1 MNVEPDDNSLLPAR
15 MINEAVYCARLFWLE
30 HVAGEWRESH
40 DTLDGTRIHRRVDR
54 PTRRDRAALEGDEEP
69 TVARSVTLS
78 SSTLGVIAKIDVL
91 ELAGEEATPVDYKR
105 GSAPNVT
112 GGAYDPERVQLCLQ
126 GLLLREAG
134 FLCDSGV
141 LYFAETRRR
150 VRIEFTDDLVA
161 LTRAAVADGQ
171 RLARLTTIPPPLVNS
186 PKCGRCSLAPI
197 CMPDETNAL
206 SSVIGA
212 PVRTLV
218 PVADDALPVYVIE
231 QGARLGLAGEVLE
244 VRKHD
249 QVLERVRL
257 LEVSQVSLFGNVSAS
272 APLTRAL
279 AEREIPILYFSYG
292 GWLSAIA
299 HAPISRSL
307 DARIAQHRVAGDVE
321 AALPIAR
328 QIVEGKIRNQRTLL
342 RRSLGDELR
351 SQLQE
356 LSWCIDRATRA
367 PSREVLLG
375 HEGSAAR
382 VYFGQF
388 AGLLK
393 VDEFRFDFNGRN
405 RRPPRDRVNALLS
418 FAYALLVK
426 ECVAALLGVG
436 LDPGLGI
443 YHQFRPGRPGLAL
456 DLAEEFRPLIADS
469 VVVNSINVREIEPK
483 HFLTLFEEVALTP
496 SGRRAFVSAFERRMN
511 TEVVHPI
518 FGYRLTYRRV
528 LHVQARLLARCFEG
542 DVKTYPAF
550 TTR

>member
-1 MNVEPDDNSLLPAR
+1 MNAHPDDEGFLPAR
-15 MINEAVYCARLFWLE
+15 MVNEAVYCRRLFWLE

-40 DTLDGTRIHRRVDR
+40 DTLDGTRVHRRVDR
-54 PTRRDRAALEGDEEP
+54 PTRRDRAALEGEEEP
-69 TVARSVTLS
+69 TAARSVTLT

-91 ELAGEEATPVDYKR
+91 ELAGDEATPVDYKR
-105 GSAPNVT
+105 GTVPNVV
-112 GGAYDPERVQLCLQ
+112 GNAYDPERVQLCLQ

-134 FLCDSGV
+134 FRCESCV
-141 LYFAETRRR
+141 LYFAESRRR
-150 VRIEFTDDLVA
+150 IRVEFSEELIA
-161 LTRAAVADGQ
+161 LTRSAVSDAQ
-171 RLARLTTIPPPLVNS
+171 RLVRATTIPPPLVNS

-197 CMPDETNAL
+197 CMPDETNVL
-206 SSVIGA
+206 SSGTEG

-218 PVADDALPVYVIE
+218 PEADDALPVYVME
-231 QGARLGLAGEVLE
+231 QGARLGLSGEVLE
-244 VRKHD
+244 VRKND
-249 QVLERVRL
+249 DVLERVRL

-272 APLTRAL
+272 APLVRAL

-292 GWLSAIA
+292 GWLAAIA
-299 HAPISRSL
+299 HAPVSKSL
-307 DARIAQHRVAGDVE
+307 DARIAQHRVAQDAQ

-342 RRSLGDELR
+342 RRSLGDEVR

-356 LSWCIDRATRA
+356 LSWCIDRTARA
-367 PSREVLLG
+367 ASREVLLG

-388 AGLLK
+388 ARLLK
-393 VDEFRFDFNGRN
+393 ADEFQFDFNGRN

-436 LDPGLGI
+436 LEPGLGI

-469 VVVNSINVREIEPK
+469 VVVNAINVHEIEPM
-483 HFLTLFEEVALTP
+483 HFMGLFDEVALTP
-496 SGRRAFVSAFERRMN
+496 GGRRAFVGAFERRMN
-511 TEVVHPI
+511 TDVTHPI

-528 LHVQARLLARCFEG
+528 LYVQARLLARCLEG
-542 DVKTYPAF
+542 ELRVYPAF